1 MALEESLHESDSSD
15 SYNEK
20 EVDVKKQHRELYEQ
34 WVKLSQENLQMKDNY
49 AKSSDQRLINWSTL
63 IH

>member
-34 WVKLSQENLQMKDNY
+34 WVKLSQENLQIMKDSY
-49 AKSSDQRLINWSTL
+49 AKSSANVL
-63 IH
+63 

>member
-34 WVKLSQENLQMKDNY
+34 
-49 AKSSDQRLINWSTL
+49 
-63 IH
+63 